1 MRSRLSLVAAL
12 ALMLSLALVSCLA
25 DISISPSSTSPADR
39 GALSAPVDISEL
51 GSDANGSITVYFFY
65 GSGCSHCALVEP
77 YMDSIAAKYPQAAVK
92 KMEVYYNSTNQALF
106 QDLNARYGVEDPV
119 VPSVF
124 IGDKALIGEDAIK
137 AELEPAIQR
146 MIEAGG
152 ADDAGGANA
161 SSDANGTNGT
171 DGSNANDS
179 SDTPGPNDGG
189 TAPSADLTVLM
200 VVAAAITDSINPCAI
215 SVMIFLLVFL
225 TRLGDRRRVLR
236 VGAVYIATVYLVY
249 FSAGLGI
256 LAFLQSSAIT
266 RSVYYVAAVLSIAIG
281 LINIKDFFFPS
292 KKPTLA
298 IPESRKPMIKRCIEK
313 ASIPAA
319 VVLGLI
325 VSLFEL
331 PCTGGI
337 YFAILSLLGNE
348 MTMAEGV
355 PYLALY
361 NAMYVLPLAVILVV
375 IFMGVSAERANS
387 WRLENRRSLRLIV
400 GVVMLLLGAIMLF
413 EAS

>member
-1 MRSRLSLVAAL
+1 MRSRLLLIAAL
-12 ALMLSLALVSCLA
+12 ALLLSLAFVSCLA
-25 DISISPSSTSPADR
+25 DPGGSTSSTSTADR
-39 GALSAPVDISEL
+39 GAQSAFLDTSEL

-77 YMDSIAAKYPQAAVK
+77 YMDSIAAKYPQATVK

-106 QDLNARYGVEDPV
+106 QDLNARYDVEDPV

-124 IGDKALIGEDAIK
+124 IGDKALIGEDAIN
-137 AELEPAIQR
+137 AELEPTIQR

-152 ADDAGGANA
+152 ANDAGGANA

-200 VVAAAITDSINPCAI
+200 VVVAALTDSINPCAI

-225 TRLGDRRRVLR
+225 TRLGDRGKVLR

-298 IPESRKPMIKRCIEK
+298 IPESRKPLIKRYIEK